1 MKNSDSQRMKFFPW
15 LWMTIVDGIIALG
28 KWLFNFCMLFVRAF
42 INIFVYAYKGVV
54 WLGKKI
60 WASLK
65 NYTNYF
71 RKGNLGTRLSYL
83 FMGSGHI
90 YNGQLV
96 KGIILLAL
104 QVLFIVF
111 MVVPKGGIYWLD
123 ELNIFGHGSPDGIA
137 WIGDTPYRFL
147 YTSHTVFGE
156 THTSRVQGGNAS
168 NSVIV
173 MLYGLATLIITIA
186 FAGLYFGNI
195 RGSWKLQNLQ
205 EAGKHVP
212 TFREDMRT
220 LLNEKFHFTV
230 LSFPTITVFAFTILP
245 LIFMI
250 LLAFTNYDGNHI
262 YPRYRFAWTGLD
274 TFIKLFSTKTGWGG
288 AMKSIFIWTIV
299 WALFATFT
307 NYIGGMILA
316 LLINKK
322 GIHLKKL
329 WRTFFVI
336 AIAIPQFITLLIIS
350 KLLAQDGAMLNF
362 LKDIG
367 IIRNANLNIFGK
379 ATSARISVILIN
391 MWIGVPYTMLITS
404 GVLMNIPED
413 LYESAKID
421 GVSAWTQFWKIT
433 LPYMLFVT
441 GPYLITQFIGNINN
455 FNVIFFLTGG
465 GPDVTVGGLTFG
477 RTDLLVTWLYDL
489 TVGGSAKEYSVGSA
503 IGIIVFLV
511 SAFISLVFYGQTSAA
526 KDEEQFQ

>member
-15 LWMTIVDGIIALG
+15 LWMTIVDTVIAFG
-28 KWLFNFCMLFVRAF
+28 KWLFNFVMLFVRAF
-42 INIFVYAYKGVV
+42 INIFIYAYKGII

-60 WASLK
+60 YSSIKKYIHYLK
-65 NYTNYF
+65 N
-71 RKGNLGTRLSYL
+71 GNLGTRLSYL

-90 YNGQLV
+90 YHGQME
-96 KGIILLAL
+96 KGIILLFVQL
-104 QVLFIVF
+104 LYIIF

-123 ELNIFGHGSPDGIA
+123 ELNIFGHASPDGIA
-137 WIGDTPYRFL
+137 WIGDTPYRLL
-147 YTSHTVFGE
+147 YTTIRILGE
-156 THTSRVQGGNAS
+156 DIPQQVMAGNPS
-168 NSVIV
+168 NSVII
-173 MLYGLATLIITIA
+173 MLYGLATIIITVA
-186 FAGLYFGNI
+186 MAGLYFANI
-195 RGSWKLQNLQ
+195 RGAWKLQNLKA
-205 EAGKHVP
+205 EGKHIP
-212 TFREDMRT
+212 TFKEDAQSM
-220 LLNEKFHFTV
+220 LNEKFHITV
-230 LSFPTITVFAFTILP
+230 LSLPTITVFAFTILP

-274 TFIKLFSTKTGWGG
+274 TFIKLFSANTGWGG
-288 AMKSIFIWTIV
+288 ALKSIFSWTIV

-336 AIAIPQFITLLIIS
+336 AIAIPQFITLLIVS
-350 KLLAQDGAMLNF
+350 KLLAPDGAMLNF

-367 IIRNANLNIFGK
+367 LINNANHNIFGK
-379 ATSARISVILIN
+379 ATSARVSVILIN

-465 GPDVTVGGLTFG
+465 GPDVTIGGLTYG

-489 TVGGSAKEYSVGSA
+489 TVGGVAKEYSVGSA